1 LNANWNELA
10 MLKKLTTKQG
20 DRQAAEAARKLL
32 SLEVN
37 EISEIA
43 ERLFVK
49 LDSRMKTLSA
59 LEERLDKKITSL
71 EALLLKAENAKH
83 ASRRVDDNRYHEI
96 AELVDKGLKVD
107 EIAGVLDM
115 PRGEIE
121 LILSLRK

>member
-1 LNANWNELA
+1 

-49 LDSRMKTLSA
+49 LDSRLKTLSA
-59 LEERLDKKITSL
+59 LEERLDKKITFL
-71 EALLLKAENAKH
+71 EALLLKAENAGY
-83 ASRRVDDNRYHEI
+83 AGRPVDDNRYHEI
-96 AELVDKGLKVD
+96 AELLDKGLKVD
-107 EIAGVLDM
+107 EIAGVLDI